1 MENQELLVN
10 DIWNTKKK
18 EDLKKFISTQSQKQ
32 SKERLLHNRLLSI
45 QYKLEDYINENAV
58 DKQELRILDFV
69 KMYLKALNITKNS
82 LAQYFEMEPSNLH
95 KYLTGER
102 RMNAELA
109 MKLSSFSHT
118 KPEYWFSIQIK
129 NELIKLR
136 EEKSN
141 LDEYKRFDY
150 KNLVEI

>member
-129 NELIKLR
+129 NELNKLR
-136 EEKSN
+136 QEKNN

>member
-1 MENQELLVN
+1 
-10 DIWNTKKK
+10 
-18 EDLKKFISTQSQKQ
+18 
-32 SKERLLHNRLLSI
+32 
-45 QYKLEDYINENAV
+45 
-58 DKQELRILDFV
+58 
-69 KMYLKALNITKNS
+69 MYLKALNITKNS
-82 LAQYFEMEPSNLH
+82 LAQHFEMEPSNLH

-118 KPEYWFSIQIK
+118 KPEYWFSIQVK

-136 EEKSN
+136 QEKSN

>member
-10 DIWNTKKK
+10 DIWNGKKRK
-18 EDLKKFISTQSQKQ
+18 DLKEFISTYSQKQ

-150 KNLVEI
+150 INLVEI

>member
-1 MENQELLVN
+1 MLVN
-10 DIWNTKKK
+10 DIWNAKKK

-129 NELIKLR
+129 NELNKLR
-136 EEKSN
+136 QEKNN

>member
-1 MENQELLVN
+1 MLVN

-136 EEKSN
+136 QEKSN

>member
-1 MENQELLVN
+1 MKNQELLVN
-10 DIWNTKKK
+10 DIWNDKKK

-136 EEKSN
+136 QEKSN

>member
-1 MENQELLVN
+1 MLVN

>member
-10 DIWNTKKK
+10 DIWNDKKK

-32 SKERLLHNRLLSI
+32 SKERILHNRLLSI

-136 EEKSN
+136 QEKSN
-141 LDEYKRFDY
+141 LDEYKKFDY

>member
-1 MENQELLVN
+1 MLVN
-10 DIWNTKKK
+10 DIWNAKKK

-82 LAQYFEMEPSNLH
+82 LAQHFEMEPSNLH

-136 EEKSN
+136 QEKSN

>member
-1 MENQELLVN
+1 MLVN
-10 DIWNTKKK
+10 DIWNAKKK

-82 LAQYFEMEPSNLH
+82 LAQHFEMEPSNLH

-102 RMNAELA
+102 RMNAGLA

-136 EEKSN
+136 QEKSN